1 MLSQNWKKEIKK
13 RNSKKQMAVTNNRTF
28 QIQKKTFHPGG

>member
-1 MLSQNWKKEIKK
+1 LKERNKEKKQQ
-13 RNSKKQMAVTNNRTF
+13 KQMAVTNNRTF